1 MSITIKNVSKID
13 EKVILQVESLSNGN
27 IKLYGVYNLADKF
40 NIRINNIISS
50 SDNIV
55 KIEIQLIDN
64 YNKIMIGDR
73 MTLLN

>member
-1 MSITIKNVSKID
+1 MSIKNVYKID
-13 EKVILQVESLSNGN
+13 EKVILEVESLSNGN
-27 IKLYGVYNLADKF
+27 IKLYGVYNLANKF
-40 NIRINNIISS
+40 NIRINDIISS